1 MVKRVYHIEKGR
13 TELRHR
19 VAGNRLSMEG
29 GRRLAVR
36 RSLMSGLIRYDR
48 INTTEARARAIKG
61 ETEKLITLAVKGR
74 KAALAHLASVVS
86 DDEKATRILEFA
98 RRGRFSLSYKVE
110 SNEDRAEIGLAPLT
124 SKGRKFLE
132 DKYKRRR
139 GELLDIISNED
150 DAEEALQAAYQAMV
164 IELHAR
170 RQILKSLPDEL
181 VVKKIFDELAPRYT
195 GRPGGYTR
203 ITKLGKRLGDNSD
216 MAQIALV

>member
-1 MVKRVYHIEKGR
+1 M
-13 TELRHR
+13 RHR
-19 VAGNRLSMEG
+19 VAGNRLSMPG
-29 GRRLAVR
+29 GRRKSVR
-36 RSLMSGLIRYDR
+36 RSLMAGLIRYDR
-48 INTTEARARAIKG
+48 IKTTEARARAIRG
-61 ETEKLITLAVKGR
+61 EAEKLITTAVKGR
-74 KAALAHLASVVS
+74 SAALAHLASVVS
-86 DDEKATRILEFA
+86 DDEKAAKILAFA
-98 RRGRFSLSYKVE
+98 RRGRYSLSYKVE
-110 SNEDRAEIGLAPLT
+110 TNEERAELGLPPLT

-132 DKYKRRR
+132 DKYKNRRS
-139 GELLDIISNED
+139 ELLGIISNED

-170 RQILKSLPDEL
+170 RQILQALPDEL

>member
-1 MVKRVYHIEKGR
+1 MP
-13 TELRHR
+13 
-19 VAGNRLSMEG
+19 G

-36 RSLMSGLIRYDR
+36 RSLMAGLIRYDR
-48 INTTEARARAIKG
+48 INTTEARARAIRG
-61 ETEKLITLAVKGR
+61 ETEKLITTAVKGR
-74 KAALAHLASVVS
+74 QAALEYLASVVT
-86 DDEKATRILEFA
+86 DDEKATKVLEFA

-110 SNEDRAEIGLAPLT
+110 SNEERATLGLPPLT

-139 GELLDIISNED
+139 NELLDIISNED

-170 RQILKSLPDEL
+170 RQVLSALPDEL
-181 VVKKIFDELAPRYT
+181 VVKKIFDELAPRYQ

>member
-1 MVKRVYHIEKGR
+1 MSMTGDR
-13 TELRHR
+13 
-19 VAGNRLSMEG
+19 RLS
-29 GRRLAVR
+29 VR

-74 KAALAHLASVVS
+74 RAALAHLASVVS
-86 DDEKATRILEFA
+86 DDEKATKVLEFA

-110 SNEDRAEIGLAPLT
+110 SNDDRSEIGLAPLT

-139 GELLDIISNED
+139 SELLDIISNEA

-170 RQILKSLPDEL
+170 REILKSLPDEL

>member
-1 MVKRVYHIEKGR
+1 
-13 TELRHR
+13 
-19 VAGNRLSMEG
+19 MEG

-36 RSLMSGLIRYDR
+36 RSLMAGLIRYDR

-86 DDEKATRILEFA
+86 DEEKATKVLEFA
-98 RRGRFSLSYKVE
+98 RRGRFLLSYKVE
-110 SNEDRAEIGLAPLT
+110 SNEERAELGLAPLT
-124 SKGRKFLE
+124 AKGRKFLE

-139 GELLDIISNED
+139 GELLEIISNED

-170 RQILKSLPDEL
+170 RTILKALPDEL
-181 VVKKIFDELAPRYT
+181 VVKKIFDELAPRYSA
-195 GRPGGYTR
+195 RPGGYTR